1 MVYTQVSETEA
12 LRSKDDAPA
21 RTAPPPKPERTAPAP
36 APTQEAAIKPSRT
49 RLLVLLM
56 LAIALGIGG
65 WLYLR
70 PNRPVTGAFVIL
82 YGNVDIREVQPA
94 FNNSGPVTRMLVQE
108 GDAVKMGEL
117 IATLDD
123 ARFAAALAQAEG
135 EMRNQEQV
143 LARLLAGSR
152 PEEIDQA
159 KATMDALEVTYKNDE
174 INYQRAQRLAET
186 GPGRPARATT
196 PRAAYDA
203 AKHQY
208 EAARQAYIL
217 AVKGPRKED
226 IAAARATLEA
236 DRARRRARQ
245 ESIGGHAALCA
256 VGRDRRGPH
265 PGAGRHGLARDAG
278 VHDRPYQA
286 RFGCGPMFPRAE
298 LGRIRLGMAATITH
312 RQLSGARLSRLDR
325 LSLAHLRV
333 HAEDR
338 GDAGAAHGAGLSA
351 ARLCLRCAG
360 RAAARDAGDRA
371 HRSEPAG
378 SRRRRPDANP
388 PMPPTVEPAPALRLE
403 DVRRSFRS
411 GKRVIDSDC
420 RDDRDRG
427 AGRGD
432 RA

>member
-1 MVYTQVSETEA
+1 MQVSETEA

-21 RTAPPPKPERTAPAP
+21 RTAPPPKPEKTAPAP

-159 KATMDALEVTYKNDE
+159 KATMNALEVTYQNDE
-174 INYQRAQRLAET
+174 INYQRAQKLAET
-186 GPGRPARATT
+186 GAGTT
-196 PRAAYDA
+196 RQSDDARAAYDA

-208 EAARQAYIL
+208 EAARQAYLL

-226 IAAARATLEA
+226 IAAARATLESDQGAVALAKSQLA
-236 DRARRRARQ
+236 DTRLYAPSDGIVEDRILEPGDMASPATPVYTIALTSPLWVRAYVP
-245 ESIGGHAALCA
+245 E
-256 VGRDRRGPH
+256 
-265 PGAGRHGLARDAG
+265 
-278 VHDRPYQA
+278 
-286 RFGCGPMFPRAE
+286 AE
-298 LGRIRLGMAATITH
+298 LGRIRLGMPATITTDSYPGRAYH
-312 RQLSGARLSRLDR
+312 GWIGYLSPTSEFTPKTVETPELRTALVYQ
-325 LSLAHLRV
+325 LRV
-333 HAEDR
+333 YVCDPRDE
-338 GDAGAAHGAGLSA
+338 L
-351 ARLCLRCAG
+351 RLG
-360 RAAARDAGDRA
+360 M
-371 HRSEPAG
+371 PA
-378 SRRRRPDANP
+378 
-388 PMPPTVEPAPALRLE
+388 TVHIDLNQPAPTTAPGCE
-403 DVRRSFRS
+403 SANAAN
-411 GKRVIDSDC
+411 G
-420 RDDRDRG
+420 
-427 AGRGD
+427 
-432 RA
+432 

>member
-1 MVYTQVSETEA
+1 MQVSETEA

-70 PNRPVTGAFVIL
+70 PNRPVPRAFVIL

-108 GDAVKMGEL
+108 GDTVKMGEL

-186 GPGRPARATT
+186 GAGTT
-196 PRAAYDA
+196 RQSDDARAAYDA

-226 IAAARATLEA
+226 IAAARATLESDQGAVALAKSQLA
-236 DRARRRARQ
+236 DTRLYAPSDGIVEDRILEPGDMASPATPVYTIALTSPLWVRAYVP
-245 ESIGGHAALCA
+245 E
-256 VGRDRRGPH
+256 
-265 PGAGRHGLARDAG
+265 
-278 VHDRPYQA
+278 
-286 RFGCGPMFPRAE
+286 AE
-298 LGRIRLGMAATITH
+298 LGRIRLGMAATITTDSYPGRAYH
-312 RQLSGARLSRLDR
+312 GWIGYLSPTSEFTPKTVETPELRAALVYQ
-325 LSLAHLRV
+325 LRV
-333 HAEDR
+333 YVCDPRDE
-338 GDAGAAHGAGLSA
+338 L
-351 ARLCLRCAG
+351 RLG
-360 RAAARDAGDRA
+360 M
-371 HRSEPAG
+371 PA
-378 SRRRRPDANP
+378 
-388 PMPPTVEPAPALRLE
+388 TVHIDLNQPAPTTAPGCE
-403 DVRRSFRS
+403 SANAAN
-411 GKRVIDSDC
+411 G
-420 RDDRDRG
+420 
-427 AGRGD
+427 
-432 RA
+432 

>member
-1 MVYTQVSETEA
+1 MVYTQVRETEA

-21 RTAPPPKPERTAPAP
+21 RTAPPPKPERTAPVP
-36 APTQEAAIKPSRT
+36 APTREAAIKPSRT

-70 PNRPVTGAFVIL
+70 PNRSVTGAFVIL

-174 INYQRAQRLAET
+174 INYQRAQKLAET
-186 GPGRPARATT
+186 GAGTT
-196 PRAAYDA
+196 RQSDDARAAYDA

-236 DRARRRARQ
+236 DQGA
-245 ESIGGHAALCA
+245 AALA
-256 VGRDRRGPH
+256 KSQLADTRLYAPSDGIVEDRILE
-265 PGAGRHGLARDAG
+265 PGDMASPATPVYTIALTSPLWVRAY
-278 VHDRPYQA
+278 VPE
-286 RFGCGPMFPRAE
+286 AE
-298 LGRIRLGMAATITH
+298 LGRIRLGMAATITTDSYPGRAYH
-312 RQLSGARLSRLDR
+312 GWIGYLSPTSEFTPKTVETPELRAALVYQ
-325 LSLAHLRV
+325 LRV
-333 HAEDR
+333 YVCDPRDE
-338 GDAGAAHGAGLSA
+338 L
-351 ARLCLRCAG
+351 RLG
-360 RAAARDAGDRA
+360 M
-371 HRSEPAG
+371 PA
-378 SRRRRPDANP
+378 
-388 PMPPTVEPAPALRLE
+388 TVHIDLNQPAPTTAPGCE
-403 DVRRSFRS
+403 SANAAN
-411 GKRVIDSDC
+411 G
-420 RDDRDRG
+420 
-427 AGRGD
+427 
-432 RA
+432 